1 MSSEALEDVVTVKY
15 LAKRYGKTERTI
27 RRLVNQ
33 GEFPGAKRTPQNWI
47 IVPISGVQA
56 YEARAVEYRP

>member
-1 MSSEALEDVVTVKY
+1 MSSNTLEDVFTVED

-27 RRLVNQ
+27 RRLINK
-33 GEFPGAKRTPQNWI
+33 GEFPGAKRTPQRWI
-47 IVPISGVQA
+47 IIPLSAVQA